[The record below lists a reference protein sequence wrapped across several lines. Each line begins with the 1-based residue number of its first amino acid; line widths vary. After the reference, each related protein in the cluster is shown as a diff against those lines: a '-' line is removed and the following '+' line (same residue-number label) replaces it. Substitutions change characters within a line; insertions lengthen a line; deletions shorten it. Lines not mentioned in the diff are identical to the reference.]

1 MSSEIKSSETMN
13 SSSVRSLKVV
23 RSKRLYE
30 QIAEQIEAL
39 IEAENL
45 LPGSKLPG
53 ERELAEMMGVSRP
66 SIREALIALETAGYI
81 EFRQGSGN
89 YVRDPASRNAL
100 SFLKLEDLGPGALE
114 QFEAR
119 RALEPACAE
128 LAGSRATPEQI
139 AGLKASLQR
148 MRQLIASG
156 LDPSEEHRAFHSQLA
171 VASGNSIF
179 AATVRDLWT
188 LRAGA
193 MWDVLRR
200 RVDSIENKRASLAFR
215 DELITC
221 LERGDSSGAR
231 KSMEG
236 HFARIAKIY
245 FEDVQA

>member
-1 MSSEIKSSETMN
+1 M
-13 SSSVRSLKVV
+13 RSFKVV

-39 IEAENL
+39 IKAENL
-45 LPGSKLPG
+45 LPGSKLPV

-89 YVRDPASRNAL
+89 YVRDPAGRKTL
-100 SFLKLEDLGPGALE
+100 SVLKLEDLGPGALE

-128 LAGSRATPEQI
+128 LAGSRATPEQV

-156 LDPSEEHRAFHSQLA
+156 LDLPPLSE
-171 VASGNSIF
+171 IF
-179 AATVRDLWT
+179 GLLGRTRC
-188 LRAGA
+188 G
-193 MWDVLRR
+193 
-200 RVDSIENKRASLAFR
+200 
-215 DELITC
+215 
-221 LERGDSSGAR
+221 
-231 KSMEG
+231 
-236 HFARIAKIY
+236 IY
-245 FEDVQA
+245 

>member
-1 MSSEIKSSETMN
+1 MKSSETMN
-13 SSSVRSLKVV
+13 SSSMRSFKVV

-30 QIAEQIEAL
+30 QIAEQVEAL
-39 IEAENL
+39 IKAENL

-89 YVRDPASRNAL
+89 YVRDPASRKTL
-100 SFLKLEDLGPGALE
+100 SVLKLEDLGPGALE

-128 LAGSRATPEQI
+128 LAGSRATPTQV

-156 LDPSEEHRAFHSQLA
+156 RDPSEEHRTFHSQIA

-179 AATVRDLWT
+179 AAAVRDLWT
-188 LRAGA
+188 LRQDA
-193 MWDVLRR
+193 MWDLLRR
-200 RVDSIENKRASLAFR
+200 RVANDESHRAGLAFR
-215 DELITC
+215 EKLILS

-231 KSMEG
+231 NAMEE
-236 HFARIAKIY
+236 HFERISKLY
-245 FEDVQA
+245 FDDVEA